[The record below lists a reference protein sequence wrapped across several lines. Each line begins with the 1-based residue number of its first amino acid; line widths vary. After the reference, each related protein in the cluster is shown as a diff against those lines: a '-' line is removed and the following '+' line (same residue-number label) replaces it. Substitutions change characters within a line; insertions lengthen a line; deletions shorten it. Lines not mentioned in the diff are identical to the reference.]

1 MSLDSFRR
9 ATAAAGLATITAAA
23 GAQTIAPEVTVP
35 LGDGYGATYGTTYG
49 TPYASPKT
57 LEGGVVYDR
66 HGGAHPAYVNAYGF
80 TPPSRNPVE
89 RIPVQYLR
97 YYPAV
102 WYGLPGSTLPV
113 VAPQVHMPTDTT
125 QLGFYYQRVPTWAPV
140 PGMIPGP
147 PDPAYYN
154 HYAYGIGGGM
164 AAGTFVSSDG
174 TTISSNDPNVQIIS
188 SRPLGSSHTGETHS
202 STGTTPTDPGSL
214 PIPPAPSGNNGS
226 SSLPL
231 QPPPA
236 PAAD

>member
-1 MSLDSFRR
+1 MSFDSLCRV
-9 ATAAAGLATITAAA
+9 AAAAGLASATAAA

-35 LGDGYGATYGTTYG
+35 LGDASAATYGTSYG
-49 TPYASPKT
+49 TPYASPVT
-57 LEGGVVYDR
+57 YEGGVVYGA
-66 HGGAHPAYVNAYGF
+66 HGGAYPAYQGYGF

-154 HYAYGIGGGM
+154 HYANGFGGGM
-164 AAGTFVSSDG
+164 VSTTTAVDG
-174 TTISSNDPNVQIIS
+174 SVTTTGDPNVRIIS
-188 SRPLGSSHTGETHS
+188 SRPLGSTANGEAAHTATG
-202 STGTTPTDPGSL
+202 STPSAPGTL
-214 PIPPAPSGNNGS
+214 PVPPAPSGS
-226 SSLPL
+226 SALPL

-236 PAAD
+236 PAAE